1 MPVVAVLIALG
12 LIFLLTVAIGDA
24 VGAFALGFVL
34 LVLGWALWSDRE
46 KGEGG

>member
-1 MPVVAVLIALG
+1 MIVVMIVLG

-34 LVLGWALWSDRE
+34 LILGWALWSDRE
-46 KGEGG
+46 KGEGE

>member
-1 MPVVAVLIALG
+1 MIVVLIVLG
-12 LIFLLTVAIGDA
+12 LVFLLTLSIGDA

-34 LVLGWALWSDRE
+34 LILGWALWSDRE